1 MSRLFCIFIAK
12 PLPMNIRSILVPTD
26 FSPCSLNALR
36 IAVQLAQQFNARL
49 HLVHAIRVPTPHA
62 GVSARALVDP
72 IVQGIGE
79 EVEAHWAR
87 LEGEVPGLASVKY
100 EHQVFRA
107 HALDAIYTAMKTGKA
122 DLIVMGTKGS
132 HSSLEKMLG
141 GVSTDVIR
149 MGEVPVLVV
158 PEAVEQFRPE
168 RIALAA
174 DFKQTESFASLDIL
188 KRLVMLFSSEIWVVN
203 VTDGDPQRFAS
214 LVESFKVDKFLA
226 STPHRFETVKSD
238 SVTKGLFRFV
248 ADNRLDMLVMM
259 PRRHG
264 LFDRIFSSSQ
274 TQKVAMAIQVPLL
287 AVPV

>member
-1 MSRLFCIFIAK
+1 
-12 PLPMNIRSILVPTD
+12 MNIRTILVPTD

-49 HLVHAIRVPTPHA
+49 HLVHAIHVPTSHA
-62 GVSARALVDP
+62 GLSARALVDP

-87 LEGEVPGLASVKY
+87 LEDEVPGLGSVKY

-107 HALDAIYTAMKTGKA
+107 HALDAVYTAMKTAKA

-174 DFKQTESFASLDIL
+174 DFKQAESFASLDIL

-203 VTDGDPQRFAS
+203 VTDGDPLRFAN

-238 SVTKGLFRFV
+238 SVTQGLFRFV
-248 ADNRLDMLVMM
+248 ADNHLDMLVMM

-264 LFDRIFSSSQ
+264 LFERIFSSSQ

-287 AVPV
+287 AVPL